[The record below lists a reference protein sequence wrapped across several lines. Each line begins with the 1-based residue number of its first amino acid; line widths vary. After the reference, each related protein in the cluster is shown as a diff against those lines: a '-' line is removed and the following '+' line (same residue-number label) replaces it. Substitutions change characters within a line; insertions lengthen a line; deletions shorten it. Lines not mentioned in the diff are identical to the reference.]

1 MKTNNSSTKSTP
13 STTPTQTHPKELEFK
28 RKVKTE
34 GFQNFKA
41 FDEFIQSSLDKFK
54 FVDPMQELYDAT
66 GNDANTIISHKS
78 TIPDLVIWNKTFD
91 KNECFEGADCNN
103 NNPFPRFQFYLR
115 VKTNKTNEK
124 TEKKKKDKKTN
135 TKDELSRKESNQ
147 DIPTVSLLSN
157 TTTTTESGKVN
168 KDIKDKRKDNKS
180 KMNNTNKKNENKNE
194 KTNKPSD
201 NTNTNN
207 NNTVNKVK
215 PPRTLK
221 DLLDGENNNKPNV
234 TTVDTKQIFND
245 NNNNNNINNNSINSN
260 SLSNSPFDDIEQDN
274 KMFGQVLTN
283 KNELTTNT
291 NINMNVQQSLNDIN
305 NGNNNNTNN
314 NNNNQN
320 RNNTLNQQSNKN
332 FFEQDF
338 NFNNILGDDI
348 KPPKTNQQEPNTF
361 DFDIPHLKDDDN
373 ELPSPS
379 AMKSQSHLQNM
390 NTFMDNSEKELQHQ
404 QQSYFNNEFNTMNTN
419 TNVNTPPQNILNQL
433 KDNNN
438 NNIMQDNNSQ
448 RNEYENMFFKMSN
461 PSPPPQPQLPPS
473 QMNPMHRNINPP
485 SNTMNPMFD
494 IQNNSNPS
502 MQFHMHQ
509 EQLEQQQMQ
518 QQQQQQQLQHHGNN
532 FLQNMANLN
541 INEQKLKKKQ
551 KKPKQQQQPHQF
563 PNPNINN
570 FDNDIH
576 PFQQPSSFPM
586 QNQPH
591 LQQNAFQHEQNSF
604 LQNINSHPN
613 QYQQQLLLQQ
623 QQQQQQQ
630 QQRQQTEYLLNIVA
644 TNFDRKGW
652 SLLGE
657 GGRMFEAFTS
667 YELFQFLKEKINMLD
682 ISMLAIADRD
692 KRLMLRGDQMFYIL
706 SHTLPII
713 IQYKQKQLAMFG
725 LQNQNA
731 MNVNPNMGIP
741 PMSNTFTPQIQ
752 GMNMNMNVGMN
763 MNMNMNAGMNMN
775 MNMNMA
781 NQKKQR
787 KNKK

>member
-1 MKTNNSSTKSTP
+1 
-13 STTPTQTHPKELEFK
+13 
-28 RKVKTE
+28 
-34 GFQNFKA
+34 
-41 FDEFIQSSLDKFK
+41 
-54 FVDPMQELYDAT
+54 
-66 GNDANTIISHKS
+66 
-78 TIPDLVIWNKTFD
+78 
-91 KNECFEGADCNN
+91 
-103 NNPFPRFQFYLR
+103 
-115 VKTNKTNEK
+115 
-124 TEKKKKDKKTN
+124 
-135 TKDELSRKESNQ
+135 
-147 DIPTVSLLSN
+147 
-157 TTTTTESGKVN
+157 
-168 KDIKDKRKDNKS
+168 
-180 KMNNTNKKNENKNE
+180 
-194 KTNKPSD
+194 
-201 NTNTNN
+201 
-207 NNTVNKVK
+207 
-215 PPRTLK
+215 
-221 DLLDGENNNKPNV
+221 
-234 TTVDTKQIFND
+234 
-245 NNNNNNINNNSINSN
+245 
-260 SLSNSPFDDIEQDN
+260 
-274 KMFGQVLTN
+274 
-283 KNELTTNT
+283 
-291 NINMNVQQSLNDIN
+291 
-305 NGNNNNTNN
+305 
-314 NNNNQN
+314 
-320 RNNTLNQQSNKN
+320 
-332 FFEQDF
+332 
-338 NFNNILGDDI
+338 
-348 KPPKTNQQEPNTF
+348 
-361 DFDIPHLKDDDN
+361 
-373 ELPSPS
+373 
-379 AMKSQSHLQNM
+379 
-390 NTFMDNSEKELQHQ
+390 
-404 QQSYFNNEFNTMNTN
+404 
-419 TNVNTPPQNILNQL
+419 
-433 KDNNN
+433 
-438 NNIMQDNNSQ
+438 MQDNNSQ

-461 PSPPPQPQLPPS
+461 PSPQPQLPPS
-473 QMNPMHRNINPP
+473 QMNNPMHRNINPP

-502 MQFHMHQ
+502 MQFHMQ

-541 INEQKLKKKQ
+541 INEQKLKKKT

-576 PFQQPSSFPM
+576 PFQQPSPFPM

-591 LQQNAFQHEQNSF
+591 LQQTAFPHEQNSF

-741 PMSNTFTPQIQ
+741 PMSNTFPPQIQ
-752 GMNMNMNVGMN
+752 GMQMQNMNMNVGMN
-763 MNMNMNAGMNMN
+763 MNMNINAGMNMN
-775 MNMNMA
+775 MNMA
-781 NQKKQR
+781 SQKKQR

>member
-13 STTPTQTHPKELEFK
+13 STTPTQAHPKELEFK

-91 KNECFEGADCNN
+91 KNECFEGAECNN

-124 TEKKKKDKKTN
+124 TEKKKKDKKVN

-147 DIPTVSLLSN
+147 DIPTVSLLST
-157 TTTTTESGKVN
+157 TTTTTENGKAN
-168 KDIKDKRKDNKS
+168 KDIKDKRKDNKN
-180 KMNNTNKKNENKNE
+180 KMNNTNKKTENKND
-194 KTNKPSD
+194 KTNKLGD
-201 NTNTNN
+201 NT
-207 NNTVNKVK
+207 NNTVNNSNTNKIK

-221 DLLDGENNNKPNV
+221 DLLDGENTNKPNV

-245 NNNNNNINNNSINSN
+245 NNNNNINNNSINSN

-291 NINMNVQQSLNDIN
+291 NVNMNVQQSSNDIN
-305 NGNNNNTNN
+305 NGNSNNN

-320 RNNTLNQQSNKN
+320 RNNILNQQSNKN

-348 KPPKTNQQEPNTF
+348 KPSKTNQQESNTF

-373 ELPSPS
+373 EMPSPS
-379 AMKSQSHLQNM
+379 AMKVQSHLQNM
-390 NTFMDNSEKELQHQ
+390 NTFMDTSEKELQHQ
-404 QQSYFNNEFNTMNTN
+404 QQSYFNNEFNNMNTN

-433 KDNNN
+433 KDNNNN

-461 PSPPPQPQLPPS
+461 PSPQPQLPPS
-473 QMNPMHRNINPP
+473 QMNNPMHRNINPP

-502 MQFHMHQ
+502 MQFHMQ

-541 INEQKLKKKQ
+541 INEQKLKKKT

-576 PFQQPSSFPM
+576 PFQQPSPFPM

-591 LQQNAFQHEQNSF
+591 LQQTAFPHEQNSF

-741 PMSNTFTPQIQ
+741 PMSNTFPPQIQ
-752 GMNMNMNVGMN
+752 GMQMQNMNMNVGMN
-763 MNMNMNAGMNMN
+763 MNMNINAGMNMN
-775 MNMNMA
+775 MNMA
-781 NQKKQR
+781 SQKKQR

>member
-180 KMNNTNKKNENKNE
+180 KMNNTNKKTENKNE

-201 NTNTNN
+201 NTNTN

-305 NGNNNNTNN
+305 NGSNNNTNN

-404 QQSYFNNEFNTMNTN
+404 PQSYFNNEFNTMNTN

-563 PNPNINN
+563 PNPNMNN

-576 PFQQPSSFPM
+576 PFQQPSPFPM

>member
-13 STTPTQTHPKELEFK
+13 SNTPTQSHPKELEFK

-41 FDEFIQSSLDKFK
+41 FDDFIQSSLDKFK

-78 TIPDLVIWNKTFD
+78 TIPDLVIWNKTFN

-124 TEKKKKDKKTN
+124 TEKKKKDKKLN
-135 TKDELSRKESNQ
+135 TKDELSKKESNQ
-147 DIPTVSLLSN
+147 DIPNVSLLS
-157 TTTTTESGKVN
+157 TESGKQN
-168 KDIKDKRKDNKS
+168 KEIKDKRKDNKT
-180 KMNNTNKKNENKNE
+180 KMTTNKKTENKND
-194 KTNKPSD
+194 KTNKLVD
-201 NTNTNN
+201 NITTTTTNSNN
-207 NNTVNKVK
+207 NKLK

-221 DLLDGENNNKPNV
+221 DLLDGESTKPNV
-234 TTVDTKQIFND
+234 IVDTKQIFND
-245 NNNNNNINNNSINSN
+245 NNNNNNNNNNSINSN
-260 SLSNSPFDDIEQDN
+260 SLSNSPFDDIEQDT

-283 KNELTTNT
+283 KNEFNVNT
-291 NINMNVQQSLNDIN
+291 NVNVNVAQSSNDSLNIN
-305 NGNNNNTNN
+305 NSSNNN

-320 RNNTLNQQSNKN
+320 RQNATNQQSNKN

-348 KPPKTNQQEPNTF
+348 KPPKTNQPEPNTF

-373 ELPSPS
+373 EMPSPS
-379 AMKSQSHLQNM
+379 ATKVQSHLQNM
-390 NTFMDNSEKELQHQ
+390 NTFIDSSEKDLQYQ
-404 QQSYFNNEFNTMNTN
+404 QQSYFNNEFNNTSTNTN
-419 TNVNTPPQNILNQL
+419 TPSQNILTQL
-433 KDNNN
+433 KDNT
-438 NNIMQDNNSQ
+438 MQDNSQ
-448 RNEYENMFFKMSN
+448 RNEYENMFFKMPN
-461 PSPPPQPQLPPS
+461 PSPQPQMPS
-473 QMNPMHRNINPP
+473 SQINPMHRNINPP
-485 SNTMNPMFD
+485 SNTMNPSNMMFD

-502 MQFHMHQ
+502 LQFHMQ

-518 QQQQQQQLQHHGNN
+518 QQQHQHHGNN

-551 KKPKQQQQPHQF
+551 KKPKQQHQF
-563 PNPNINN
+563 PNPNMNN

-576 PFQQPSSFPM
+576 PFQQPSPFPM

-591 LQQNAFQHEQNSF
+591 LQQTVFPHEQNSF

-613 QYQQQLLLQQ
+613 QYQQQLLF

-731 MNVNPNMGIP
+731 MNVSPNMSML
-741 PMSNTFTPQIQ
+741 PMTNTFTPQLQ
-752 GMNMNMNVGMN
+752 EMQMQNMNV
-763 MNMNMNAGMNMN
+763 GMNMN